1 LTKAEHELRNWIM
14 SRTEKA
20 QYFVTLTF
28 SHDVSKQRAEQ
39 SAKHFQKRVSVAVA
53 GNRGRNGKYQ
63 HGMVFFI
70 ERQPQS
76 RNWHLHIMIDEIPKK
91 YKATIKTELNEICAR
106 TWNSMNGTGKTHIV
120 GGNGE
125 WFKAITDRAKLT
137 GYVTKT
143 YKWQS
148 SDCLVVI

>member
-1 LTKAEHELRNWIM
+1 LTRAEQELREWIIR
-14 SRTEKA
+14 RTKKA
-20 QYFVTLTF
+20 QNFVTLTF

-39 SAKHFQKRVSVAVA
+39 SAKQFQKRVSVAVA
-53 GNRGRNGKYQ
+53 GNRGRSGKYQ
-63 HGMVFFI
+63 HGMVCFI
-70 ERQPQS
+70 EQQPQL

-91 YKATIKTELNEICAR
+91 YKATTKTELNEICAR
-106 TWNSMNGTGKTHIV
+106 AWNSMNGTGKTHIV

-125 WFKAITDRAKLT
+125 WFKPITDREELT

-148 SDCLVVI
+148 SDCLVVM